1 MRVKRD
7 YGPLESYHYY
17 PEIKF
22 CPHCEE
28 ELVRSHPVWS
38 KTIISLNETAKV
50 TNWGYCCARESC
62 PATVYRSAEA
72 DGLALKGYNFAL
84 DVIVFIGQQRF
95 NQHRNLTE
103 IHSSLGELGVQISS
117 RRVSDFFMTYELLLS
132 ATQVDKLRARR
143 CEMIEAGGV
152 RLAIDG
158 IQPQAGK
165 EIVYIFRDVISG
177 NRFAAVSLMLHD
189 HKTLAKEMRKVKD
202 LLDSLDLPLR
212 SIMTDHQEGLIKGIE
227 LVWPDVPHQLCQL
240 HFLKALARPIGRQ
253 DSALAKKLKK
263 QLRPIKEIER
273 ALLNKEESENE
284 GDQDR
289 KEDVVGQLQSSGAA
303 VSVPSCQQA
312 QNMTFNAQKACN
324 DNEDLLLTQA
334 PSIPS
339 ELIDKE
345 PLRVERE
352 ISNSAHSGEQTQNMS
367 LNDENCLPTNSSESL
382 VPPYQQTP
390 NCHKTPNEGPSP
402 VVVSQS
408 ANLRANNL
416 ADFLPISEPSE
427 LTLALPHSA
436 PNQFLCL
443 DSHDGPIIEPLIGSL
458 TTPLLLAEPT
468 HTPFCHLDRLL
479 PAPSFPQPACDSP
492 TPLSLELRSQNNA
505 SLQAI
510 PSSQACETDSLGE
523 NFEQTD
529 SDIENIKQTNS
540 ISRVPCSV
548 SPGEEAKVQVF
559 LGYCDAIRTLI
570 QLNSLAPF
578 KLAGVDIYEK
588 MIELSESIIRCLSV
602 QEDPILIDIQE
613 LLMPVYNFSDTYLTI
628 TRRQQY
634 LLAFADLL
642 DVPKTK
648 AGDWCQTGIEVATEF
663 EELLRDLP
671 ALAELYPLDSKLLT
685 HFEARSL
692 DWMKGLFYCY
702 EERDSPRTNNSLEQY
717 NHFLKS
723 QRRRVTG
730 QKNVADYLIR
740 HGPLIIFHDPNESS
754 EQILSRFRQVSFE
767 VFKEE
772 YNHFQQANRRSR
784 NSCSYRRNPEKFL
797 TKLEQQYIEAC
808 A

>member
-22 CPHCEE
+22 CLHCEE
-28 ELVRSHPVWS
+28 ELVRSHPFLR

-50 TNWGYCCARESC
+50 TNWGYCCQEDSC
-62 PATVYRSAEA
+62 PPTIYRSAEA

-84 DVIVFIGQQRF
+84 DVIVFIGQERF

-103 IHSSLGELGVQISS
+103 IHSSLSELGVQISS
-117 RRVSDFFMTYELLLS
+117 RRVSDFFMTYELLLA
-132 ATQVDKLRARR
+132 ATQVDKLRATR
-143 CEMIEAGGV
+143 EEIIQAGGV

-177 NRFAAVSLMLHD
+177 NRFGAVSLMHHD
-189 HKTLAKEMRKVKD
+189 HKTLATEMRKIKD

-212 SIMTDHQEGLIKGIE
+212 SIMTDHQEGLIKGIA

-263 QLRPIKEIER
+263 QLRPIKDIER
-273 ALLNKEESENE
+273 ALNNKEESSES

-289 KEDVVGQLQSSGAA
+289 KEENVAQLQSSGAA
-303 VSVPSCQQA
+303 VSVPPSEEA
-312 QNMTFNAQKACN
+312 QNITFNAESACN

-334 PSIPS
+334 LSTAS

-345 PLRVERE
+345 PLRVEGE
-352 ISNSAHSGEQTQNMS
+352 ISDSVPPCELAQNMS
-367 LNDENCLPTNSSESL
+367 LNDENSLPTDPSDLL
-382 VPPYQQTP
+382 VPPDQQTP
-390 NCHKTPNEGPSP
+390 NSHKRPSEAGPP
-402 VVVSQS
+402 YVVSHS
-408 ANLRANNL
+408 ANSRPNNL
-416 ADFLPISEPSE
+416 ADSLPISTPSE
-427 LTLALPHSA
+427 LRATLPHSP

-443 DSHDGPIIEPLIGSL
+443 DSHGTSIIEPLTGSL
-458 TTPLLLAEPT
+458 TDPLLLAEPT
-468 HTPFCHLDRLL
+468 HTQFCHLDRQL
-479 PAPSFPQPACDSP
+479 P
-492 TPLSLELRSQNNA
+492 TPNSAIPASSDLVEQARCEQSSQSNA
-505 SLQAI
+505 STEAL
-510 PSSQACETDSLGE
+510 PSSQACIPDSA
-523 NFEQTD
+523 
-529 SDIENIKQTNS
+529 
-540 ISRVPCSV
+540 
-548 SPGEEAKVQVF
+548 SPKEEAKRQVL

-570 QLNSLAPF
+570 QFNSLAPF
-578 KLAGVDIYEK
+578 SLAGLEIYEK
-588 MIELSESIIRCLSV
+588 MVQLSDSIIRCLSI
-602 QEDPILIDIQE
+602 QQDPTLAEIHS
-613 LLMPVYNFSDTYLTI
+613 LLTPVYNFSQEYLTI

-634 LLAFADLL
+634 LLTFADLL

-648 AGDWCQTGIEVATEF
+648 AGDWCQTGVEVATEF
-663 EELLRDLP
+663 EELLSDLP
-671 ALAELYPLDSKLLT
+671 AYALLHPEDSKLLT
-685 HFEARSL
+685 FFEERSL

-730 QKNVADYLIR
+730 
-740 HGPLIIFHDPNESS
+740 
-754 EQILSRFRQVSFE
+754 
-767 VFKEE
+767 
-772 YNHFQQANRRSR
+772 
-784 NSCSYRRNPEKFL
+784 
-797 TKLEQQYIEAC
+797 
-808 A
+808 